1 MRAGHLCSSCANTK
15 LGSISPP
22 RRTWAGPDAPQS
34 PSKTSRRLH
43 ASRLSDSGLHCMDR
57 SDGAGLRAAPHA
69 RQWSTFVTAKR
80 PQRSARL
87 SAGEC
92 RVEHAS
98 QSCERVR
105 LG

>member
-1 MRAGHLCSSCANTK
+1 MRAGHLCRSYAGTK
-15 LGSISPP
+15 LGSMSPP
-22 RRTWAGPDAPQS
+22 RRTWAGRRAPIAFKDF
-34 PSKTSRRLH
+34 KTLH
-43 ASRLSDSGLHCMDR
+43 ASRLPDSGLHCMDR

-69 RQWSTFVTAKR
+69 RQWSTFVTPKR